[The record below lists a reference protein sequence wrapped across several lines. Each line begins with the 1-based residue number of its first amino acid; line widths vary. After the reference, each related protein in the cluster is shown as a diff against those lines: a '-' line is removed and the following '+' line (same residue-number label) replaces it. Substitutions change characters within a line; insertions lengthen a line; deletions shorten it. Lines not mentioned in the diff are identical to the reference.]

1 MHIRHLRKVASKI
14 LGLQHET
21 TYSQNYFIRKIQNL
35 CKSVFSD
42 CCIELEV
49 TADNV
54 ERAASSTNHAQY
66 LIQSIE
72 NRCPLPQDIKRKYQE
87 VCSVFEKSTIKTFL
101 IIVPYLIQNIKVIFA
116 DERITEVP
124 QNGLRGLPKETLDQF
139 VSSVRNA
146 TGNNGFFELLC
157 DSCNL
162 LEKLCL
168 ENYDKEPNTEI
179 EKWGE
184 SMAMLSLLNYLQ
196 PFFQHCCKD
205 IRLYKR
211 LDLFVRYLRKT
222 IADRDYIDELFVYDL
237 SNVLMSLIH
246 FAKIDPSKVVRFEL
260 NSSTDLPFS
269 CPRETVRYDRL
280 EKTYSQV
287 FRIKRETEDE
297 LQLRATA
304 RVYIDGGICRK
315 GAFQLTMML
324 TPSSEKA
331 LNGYITRFHDV
342 TVTKLEDK
350 DSGNLRVF
358 FCTARKEKLLELL
371 GVLRKELRENV
382 VDVSRP
388 EVTRCP
394 LSMRSLV
401 TLKADTVLNLRLVY
415 KWGSEAVVL
424 DSKDFVAYAGPS
436 QCVGEFEVFVVFL
449 MNSSLFVE
457 VFGPSTQR
465 ASSNFASNWAHV
477 FTRSAFRLLFAA
489 VKLVGVLST
498 DMSKA
503 FDSLCSPLLIAK
515 LKAYGFSDEALGLMR
530 SYFCERKCRVRIDP
544 ETTSGWYETTRCC
557 PQGSSFGPLL
567 WNVFQNDL
575 HYIVKNCTLFM
586 YADDHQLSHAAE
598 SIKEVEQVLNEEG
611 NKVSQWYHKNLLKGN
626 FSEYQTISF
635 GSKQK
640 NKELQVK
647 MASTVVVQKPE
658 LKLLGVTLDEQL

>member
-72 NRCPLPQDIKRKYQE
+72 NHCPALPQDIETKYQE

-101 IIVPYLIQNIKVIFA
+101 IIVPYLIQNIKDIFA
-116 DERITEVP
+116 GERISEVP
-124 QNGLRGLPKETLDQF
+124 QNGLRGLPKETLDHF

-157 DSCNL
+157 DACNL

-297 LQLRATA
+297 LQLHATA

-371 GVLRKELRENV
+371 DVLRKELRENV

-424 DSKDFVAYAGPS
+424 DSKDFVAYTRPS

-465 ASSNFASNWAHV
+465 ASAHV

-530 SYFCERKCRVRIDP
+530 KKV
-544 ETTSGWYETTRCC
+544 
-557 PQGSSFGPLL
+557 QG
-567 WNVFQNDL
+567 
-575 HYIVKNCTLFM
+575 KNR
-586 YADDHQLSHAAE
+586 SR
-598 SIKEVEQVLNEEG
+598 N
-611 NKVSQWYHKNLLKGN
+611 N
-626 FSEYQTISF
+626 
-635 GSKQK
+635 
-640 NKELQVK
+640 
-647 MASTVVVQKPE
+647 
-658 LKLLGVTLDEQL
+658 

>member
-72 NRCPLPQDIKRKYQE
+72 NHCPALPQDIETKYQE

-101 IIVPYLIQNIKVIFA
+101 IIVPYLIQNIKDIFA
-116 DERITEVP
+116 GERISEVP
-124 QNGLRGLPKETLDQF
+124 QNGLRGLPKETLDHF

-157 DSCNL
+157 DACNL

-297 LQLRATA
+297 LQLHATA
-304 RVYIDGGICRK
+304 RVYIDGGICEK
-315 GAFQLTMML
+315 GTFQSTMML

-331 LNGYITRFHDV
+331 LNGYVSRFHDV
-342 TVTKLEDK
+342 TVTKLEDE
-350 DSGNLRVF
+350 DLGNLRVF
-358 FCTARKEKLLELL
+358 FSATRKEKLLELL
-371 GVLRKELRENV
+371 DVLRKELRENV

-424 DSKDFVAYAGPS
+424 DSKDFVAYTRPS

-465 ASSNFASNWAHV
+465 ASAHV
-477 FTRSAFRLLFAA
+477 FTRSAFRLLFTA

-598 SIKEVEQVLNEEG
+598 SIKEVEQVLNEER